1 MLKQRHRIGI
11 MGQWLG
17 LLGGL
22 GLAGCS
28 LLSPALTLPPC
39 VDDDCDCGDFITQP
53 LAQQVLEAEWGDP
66 HGLDSDQNGQACE
79 QLPAAGPPPDSP
91 TQISQSPHLILG
103 NPSNSSTANPDNYLI
118 ERSQYA
124 LAYSRDR
131 RQANWVSW
139 HLDSTWLGPT
149 ERQDDFRQDGS
160 LPAGF
165 YQVTAN
171 DFRDSGYDRGHL
183 VPSADRTGS
192 IQDNSATFLM
202 TNIIPQAPEN
212 NRGIWR
218 ELEEYTRELVKLG
231 NRDVYVIAGAYGN
244 QGNLGRSA
252 VTVPS
257 RLWKVIVVLDRPD
270 AGVDGVSTTSQVI
283 AIDVPN
289 QDALQ
294 PDWRDYQTSID
305 RIEVAT
311 GYDLLSN
318 LPDAIEQ
325 VLEARTSLE

>member
-1 MLKQRHRIGI
+1 MT
-11 MGQWLG
+11 QWLGKRRGQGLGWFG

-22 GLAGCS
+22 TLAGCG
-28 LLSPALTLPPC
+28 LLPSTALLPPC
-39 VDDDCDCGDFITQP
+39 VDDDCDCGDFIEQP

-66 HGLDSDQNGQACE
+66 HNLDSDRNGRACE
-79 QLPAAGPPPDSP
+79 QLPAAAPPLDPP
-91 TQISQSPHLILG
+91 TVLSSSPHLILG
-103 NPSNSSTANPDNYLI
+103 NPSNSGTNPNNYLI
-118 ERSQYA
+118 ERQQYA

-131 RQANWVSW
+131 RLANWVSW
-139 HLDSTWLGPT
+139 HLDSGWIGPSD
-149 ERQDDFRQDGS
+149 RQDDFRQDGS

-183 VPSADRTGS
+183 VPSADRTRT

-212 NRGIWR
+212 NRGVWR

-231 NRDVYVIAGAYGN
+231 NRDVYVIAGTYGS
-244 QGNLGRSA
+244 QGNLGKSQ

-257 RLWKVIVVLDRPD
+257 RLWKVVVVLDRPD
-270 AGVDGVSTTSQVI
+270 AGIDGVSATSQII

-289 QDALQ
+289 QDALK

-305 RIEVAT
+305 RIELAT
-311 GYDLLSN
+311 GYDLLAN